1 MNDYKIVYEPIKNEE
16 PIFRGVPS
24 QALMTVFLG
33 GVDILKLTKSQ
44 NELGLYNTS
53 SWAIASLALDSRTVG
68 SKVYVQSDRERNK

>member
-1 MNDYKIVYEPIKNEE
+1 MDYYKIVYQPIKNEE

-44 NELGLYNTS
+44 NKPGLDNT
-53 SWAIASLALDSRTVG
+53 AS
-68 SKVYVQSDRERNK
+68 